1 LALMESSQYKVAAM
15 IALPFADID
24 GLLAQ
29 KDQQPAYISEV
40 MSAMQQV
47 YSYLKAI
54 QDAPDMGKAALE
66 ATKERVELKNSDPIY
81 TLQRMASSL
90 PKPLDSMMEKLADES
105 WYAVKQEAIKYL
117 EVRWQHDV
125 YQEYQAKLA
134 TRYPFNPRASKDV
147 SLKDF
152 ESFFAPDGTLSR
164 FYNDQL
170 KMFIDENISMSVNG
184 QQNALLR
191 SDVLKQFTN
200 AKKIQEA
207 FFNRKGI
214 LDVEFSLEPIELSSN
229 QRRSVI
235 NVDGQY
241 VEYSHGPHRSI
252 ELVWPNTLREGAISK
267 LSLVP
272 SKVNESPRG
281 ITIQGPWA
289 FFRLLDRGAV
299 VSSSSTSVDYQFSI
313 NGGEVTYRLTSEADA
328 NPFTS
333 ALFRN
338 FKLTRTLY

>member
-1 LALMESSQYKVAAM
+1 M
-15 IALPFADID
+15 
-24 GLLAQ
+24 
-29 KDQQPAYISEV
+29 
-40 MSAMQQV
+40 
-47 YSYLKAI
+47 
-54 QDAPDMGKAALE
+54 
-66 ATKERVELKNSDPIY
+66 R
-81 TLQRMASSL
+81 
-90 PKPLDSMMEKLADES
+90 
-105 WYAVKQEAIKYL
+105 
-117 EVRWQHDV
+117 
-125 YQEYQAKLA
+125 
-134 TRYPFNPRASKDV
+134 
-147 SLKDF
+147 
-152 ESFFAPDGTLSR
+152 
-164 FYNDQL
+164 
-170 KMFIDENISMSVNG
+170 
-184 QQNALLR
+184 
-191 SDVLKQFTN
+191 
-200 AKKIQEA
+200 KKIQEA